1 MSDATTQPLKPFKAH
16 LNLSFQGL
24 DAACAGKQIRDGL
37 EALEELG
44 FVVETMMFGEPSLF
58 DARDG
63 ASEGHSPGPAADAPS
78 RASGTE
84 QVHLPAVLAEAFGVS
99 RSEARRLINQGAV
112 RANRGAGDRF
122 QLKDWDLPAS
132 LIDGAVVTLG
142 KDRSKR
148 VDLTALAVSK

>member
-44 FVVETMMFGEPSLF
+44 FVVETMVFGEPSLF

-78 RASGTE
+78 GASR
-84 QVHLPAVLAEAFGVS
+84 PS
-99 RSEARRLINQGAV
+99 KCPICRRLEEED
-112 RANRGAGDRF
+112 RGVGIF
-122 QLKDWDLPAS
+122 PQPSKESVPA
-132 LIDGAVVTLG
+132 
-142 KDRSKR
+142 
-148 VDLTALAVSK
+148 